1 MTETTVHEELTV
13 GRVADLVGVSVRT
26 LHHWDAIGLVRPSG
40 RSWSGYRL
48 YDAEDVARIH
58 RVLVYRELGLALA
71 QIGGILDDP
80 FVDPREHLQRQRALL
95 QERIRRLE
103 KTARAVDEMIERTDM
118 NDMNDMTDQSGQ
130 TGQTGQTGKSG
141 QSKHATRLSPEEQA
155 RIFGTDW
162 DPAYQDEARE
172 RWGDSD
178 AWKQSA
184 ARTRDWGTAQWQE
197 VKDETE
203 AVEAALAEALGRGV
217 APGSEEANALAE
229 QHRAT
234 IARHYDCTR
243 SMQVVLA
250 RMYTEDPRFAAH
262 YDERAEGLAVWV
274 RSAIEENARAHGV
287 DPGTATWQ

>member
-1 MTETTVHEELTV
+1 MTETTPHRDLTV

-26 LHHWDAIGLVRPSG
+26 LHHWDGIGLVSPSG

-58 RVLVYRELGLALA
+58 RALVYRELGLALA
-71 QIGGILDDP
+71 EIGRILDDP
-80 FVDPREHLQRQRALL
+80 TVDPREHLLRQKDLL
-95 QERIRRLE
+95 HERIRRLE

-118 NDMNDMTDQSGQ
+118 THENGI
-130 TGQTGQTGKSG
+130 
-141 QSKHATRLSPEEQA
+141 RLSAEEQA
-155 RIFGTDW
+155 RIFGADW

-172 RWGDSD
+172 RWGGTE

-184 ARTRDWGTAQWQE
+184 ARTREWGPEQWQQ
-197 VKDETE
+197 VKDELET
-203 AVEAALAEALGRGV
+203 VESALADALARGI

-229 QHRAT
+229 RHRAT

-262 YDERAEGLAVWV
+262 YDERAEGLAAWLRAV
-274 RSAIEENARAHGV
+274 IEENARAHGV
-287 DPGTATWQ
+287 DPQTAAWE

>member
-1 MTETTVHEELTV
+1 MTETTVHEDLTV

-40 RSWSGYRL
+40 RSWSRYRL

-71 QIGGILDDP
+71 QIGEILDDP
-80 FVDPREHLQRQRALL
+80 SVDPREHLQRQRTLL
-95 QERIRRLE
+95 EERIRRLE
-103 KTARAVDEMIERTDM
+103 RTARAVDEMIERTDM
-118 NDMNDMTDQSGQ
+118 THENGI
-130 TGQTGQTGKSG
+130 
-141 QSKHATRLSPEEQA
+141 RLSAEEQA
-155 RIFGTDW
+155 RIFGADW

-172 RWGDSD
+172 RWGGTE

-184 ARTRDWGTAQWQE
+184 ARTREWGPEQWQQ
-197 VKDETE
+197 VKDELET
-203 AVEAALAEALGRGV
+203 VESALADALARGI

-229 QHRAT
+229 RHRAT

-262 YDERAEGLAVWV
+262 YDERAEGLAAWLRAV
-274 RSAIEENARAHGV
+274 IEENARAHGV
-287 DPGTATWQ
+287 DPQTAAWE

>member
-1 MTETTVHEELTV
+1 MNGVDPDAASGPTVDPMTETTVHEDLTV

-40 RSWSGYRL
+40 RSWSRYRL

-71 QIGGILDDP
+71 QIGEILDDP
-80 FVDPREHLQRQRALL
+80 SVDPREHLQRQRTLL
-95 QERIRRLE
+95 EERIRRLE
-103 KTARAVDEMIERTDM
+103 RTAHAVDEMIERTDM
-118 NDMNDMTDQSGQ
+118 THENGI
-130 TGQTGQTGKSG
+130 
-141 QSKHATRLSPEEQA
+141 RLSAEEQA
-155 RIFGTDW
+155 RIFGADW

-172 RWGDSD
+172 RWGGTE

-184 ARTRDWGTAQWQE
+184 ARTREWGPEQWQQ
-197 VKDETE
+197 VKDELET
-203 AVEAALAEALGRGV
+203 VESALADALARGI

-229 QHRAT
+229 RHRAT

-262 YDERAEGLAVWV
+262 YDERAEGLAAWLRAV
-274 RSAIEENARAHGV
+274 IEENARAHGV
-287 DPGTATWQ
+287 DPQTAAWE

>member
-1 MTETTVHEELTV
+1 MNGVDPDAASGPTVDPMTETTVHEDLTV

-40 RSWSGYRL
+40 RSWSRYRL

-71 QIGGILDDP
+71 QIGEILDDP
-80 FVDPREHLQRQRALL
+80 SVDPREHLQRQRTLL
-95 QERIRRLE
+95 EERIRRLE
-103 KTARAVDEMIERTDM
+103 RTARAVDEMIERTDM
-118 NDMNDMTDQSGQ
+118 THENGI
-130 TGQTGQTGKSG
+130 
-141 QSKHATRLSPEEQA
+141 RLSAEEQA
-155 RIFGTDW
+155 RIFGADW

-172 RWGDSD
+172 RWGGTE

-184 ARTRDWGTAQWQE
+184 ARTREWGPEQWQQ
-197 VKDETE
+197 VKDELET
-203 AVEAALAEALGRGV
+203 VESALADALARGI

-229 QHRAT
+229 RHRAT

-250 RMYTEDPRFAAH
+250 RMYTEDPRFAAY
-262 YDERAEGLAVWV
+262 YDERAEGLAAWLRAV
-274 RSAIEENARAHGV
+274 IEENARAHGV
-287 DPGTATWQ
+287 DPQTAAWE

>member
-1 MTETTVHEELTV
+1 MNGVDPDAASGPTVDPMTETTVHEDLTV

-40 RSWSGYRL
+40 RSWPGYRL

-71 QIGGILDDP
+71 QIGEILDDP
-80 FVDPREHLQRQRALL
+80 SVDPREHLQRQRTLL
-95 QERIRRLE
+95 EERIRRLE
-103 KTARAVDEMIERTDM
+103 RTARAVDEMIERTDM
-118 NDMNDMTDQSGQ
+118 THENGI
-130 TGQTGQTGKSG
+130 
-141 QSKHATRLSPEEQA
+141 RLSAEEQA
-155 RIFGTDW
+155 RIFGADW

-172 RWGDSD
+172 RWGGTE

-184 ARTRDWGTAQWQE
+184 ARTREWGPEQWQQ
-197 VKDETE
+197 VKDELET
-203 AVEAALAEALGRGV
+203 VESALADALARGI

-229 QHRAT
+229 RHRAT

-262 YDERAEGLAVWV
+262 YDERAEGLAAWLRAV
-274 RSAIEENARAHGV
+274 IEENARAHGV
-287 DPGTATWQ
+287 DPQTAAWE